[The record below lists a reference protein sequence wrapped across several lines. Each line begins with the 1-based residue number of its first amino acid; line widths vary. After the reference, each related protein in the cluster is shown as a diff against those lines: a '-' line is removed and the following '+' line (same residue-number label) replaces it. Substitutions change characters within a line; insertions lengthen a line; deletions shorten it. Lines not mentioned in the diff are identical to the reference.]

1 MKRIGIFGG
10 TFDPFHNQHLNI
22 ANTAY
27 HKLSLDEVWIL
38 PTKQNPL
45 KDSVSASDQQRVDMI
60 NLVIKNYS
68 WIKLNDYELTSK
80 QPSYTINTI
89 NDFIENYPNHKFFFI
104 IGSDNLYILNK
115 WQGIEQLINL
125 VKIIVV
131 NRPHY
136 RKTLELMSKYKCQNL
151 VVRPSS
157 DISSAKI
164 RNGEIINQIDI
175 KINDY
180 INNNLIYSYER
191 LKANLDNN
199 RTEHC
204 INVGKMAVKLAIHY
218 NEDAN
223 KALIAGTY
231 HDLCKQWSKNKMTKF
246 LTKYNKEILQEPFPI
261 WHGYVAA
268 LYLKNH
274 YQYHD
279 DLVLH
284 AIAKHTTGATEMK
297 PLELIVLL
305 ADKISIERNHYY
317 VEELRKL
324 AFQDLTVA
332 FKYYL
337 EILKKHLIEQKKPLN
352 NKFLTI
358 YETWSNKNF
367 NCKIKKDTYIKI
379 KLC

>member
-1 MKRIGIFGG
+1 MKHIGIFGG

-22 ANTAY
+22 INTAY
-27 HKLSLDEVWIL
+27 HKLNLDEVWIL

-45 KDSVSASDQQRVDMI
+45 KASVSATDQQRVDMI
-60 NLVIKNYS
+60 NLVTKDYS

-89 NDFIENYPNHKFFFI
+89 NHFLQTYPDHKFFFI
-104 IGSDNLYILNK
+104 IGADNLYTLNK

-136 RKTLELMSKYKCQNL
+136 RKTIALMSKYKCQNL

-164 RNGEIINQIDI
+164 RTGEVITQLDS
-175 KINDY
+175 KVNDY
-180 INNNLIYSYER
+180 LNNNLIYSNER
-191 LKANLDNN
+191 LQANLDNN
-199 RTEHC
+199 RTQHC
-204 INVGKMAVKLAIHY
+204 INVGQMAAKLATY
-218 NEDAN
+218 YQQDAN
-223 KALIAGTY
+223 QALIAGTY
-231 HDLCKQWSKNKMTKF
+231 HDLCKQWSKNKMH
-246 LTKYNKEILQEPFPI
+246 KYLQKYHKDILQEPFPV

-279 DLVLH
+279 DLILS
-284 AIAKHTTGATEMK
+284 AIAKHTTGAVTMK

-305 ADKISIERNHYY
+305 ADKISIERNQYY
-317 VEELRKL
+317 VEKLRKL
-324 AFQDLTVA
+324 AFQDLTIA

-337 EILKKHLIEQKKPLN
+337 EILKNYLLAEKKPLTKN
-352 NKFLTI
+352 FLTI
-358 YETWSNKNF
+358 YEAWN
-367 NCKIKKDTYIKI
+367 KKD
-379 KLC
+379 

>member
-1 MKRIGIFGG
+1 MKKIGIFGG

-22 ANTAY
+22 TNTAY
-27 HKLSLDEVWIL
+27 HKLHLDEVWIL

-45 KDSVSASDQQRVDMI
+45 KDTVSANDEQRVAMI

-89 NDFIENYPNHKFFFI
+89 NYFIKNYPNHKFFFI
-104 IGSDNLYILNK
+104 IGSDNLYTLNK

-125 VKIIVV
+125 VNIIVV

-136 RKTLELMSKYKCQNL
+136 RKTIELMTKYKCQNL
-151 VVRPSS
+151 VVRPSN

-164 RNGEIINQIDI
+164 RNGEVINQLDM
-175 KINDY
+175 KVNDY
-180 INNNLIYSYER
+180 INDNLIYSYER
-191 LKANLDNN
+191 LTANLDEN
-199 RTEHC
+199 RTQHS
-204 INVGKMAVKLAIHY
+204 INVGKMAAKLATHY
-218 NEDAN
+218 HLDAN

-231 HDLCKQWSKNKMTKF
+231 HDLCKQWSKNKMIKY
-246 LTKYNKEILQEPFPI
+246 LSKYNKDILQQPFPV

-268 LYLKNH
+268 LYLKEH
-274 YQYHD
+274 YHYHD
-279 DLVLH
+279 DLLLN
-284 AIAKHTTGATEMK
+284 AIAKHTTGAIIMK

-305 ADKISIERNHYY
+305 ADKISTERNQYY

-324 AFQDLTVA
+324 AFQDLTIA

-337 EILKKHLIEQKKPLN
+337 EILKKYLLEQKKPLTN
-352 NKFLTI
+352 NFLKI
-358 YETWSNKNF
+358 YETWNK
-367 NCKIKKDTYIKI
+367 KK
-379 KLC
+379 

>member
-89 NDFIENYPNHKFFFI
+89 NYFIENYPNHKFFFI
-104 IGSDNLYILNK
+104 IGSDNLYTLNK

-223 KALIAGTY
+223 KVLIAGTY
-231 HDLCKQWSKNKMTKF
+231 HDLCKQWSKNKMTKY
-246 LTKYNKEILQEPFPI
+246 LTKYNKEILQEPFPV

-279 DLVLH
+279 DLVLR

-337 EILKKHLIEQKKPLN
+337 EILKKYLLEQKKPLN

-358 YETWSNKNF
+358 YEAWSNKN
-367 NCKIKKDTYIKI
+367 
-379 KLC
+379 

>member
-22 ANTAY
+22 TNTAY
-27 HKLSLDEVWIL
+27 QKLHLDEVWIL

-60 NLVIKNYS
+60 NLVTKDYS

-89 NDFIENYPNHKFFFI
+89 NHFIKNYPNHKFFFI
-104 IGSDNLYILNK
+104 IGSDNLYTLNK
-115 WQGIEQLINL
+115 WEGIEQLINL
-125 VKIIVV
+125 VNIIVV

-136 RKTLELMSKYKCQNL
+136 RKTIALMTKYKCQNL
-151 VVRPSS
+151 VVRPSN

-164 RNGEIINQIDI
+164 RSGEIINQIDS
-175 KINDY
+175 KVNDY
-180 INNNLIYSYER
+180 INNHLIYHNER
-191 LKANLDNN
+191 LKANLDHN
-199 RTEHC
+199 RTQHC
-204 INVGKMAVKLAIHY
+204 INVGNMAAKLAAHY
-218 NEDAN
+218 QQDVN

-231 HDLCKQWSKNKMTKF
+231 HDLCKQWSKNKMY
-246 LTKYNKEILQEPFPI
+246 KYLLKHNKDVLQEPFPV

-279 DLVLH
+279 DLIIN
-284 AIAKHTTGATEMK
+284 AIANHTTGAITMK

-305 ADKISIERNHYY
+305 ADKISTERNHYY
-317 VEELRKL
+317 VEKLRKL
-324 AFQDLTVA
+324 AFQDLTIA
-332 FKYYL
+332 FRYYL
-337 EILKKHLIEQKKPLN
+337 EILKKHLLEQKKPLN
-352 NKFLTI
+352 NNFLTI
-358 YETWSNKNF
+358 YEAWN
-367 NCKIKKDTYIKI
+367 KKD
-379 KLC
+379 

>member
-22 ANTAY
+22 TNTAY
-27 HKLSLDEVWIL
+27 HKLQLDEVWIL

-45 KDSVSASDQQRVDMI
+45 KDSVSTTDQQRITMI
-60 NLVIKNYS
+60 NLATNDYP
-68 WIKLNDYELTSK
+68 WIKLNNYELTSK

-89 NDFIENYPNHKFFFI
+89 NHFIKKYPDHKFFFI
-104 IGSDNLYILNK
+104 IGSDNLYTLNK

-136 RKTLELMSKYKCQNL
+136 RKTIALMLKYKCQNL
-151 VVRPSS
+151 IVRPSS

-164 RNGEIINQIDI
+164 RNGEVINQLDSKVIA
-175 KINDY
+175 Y
-180 INNNLIYSYER
+180 INNNLIYSNER
-191 LKANLDNN
+191 LQANLDNN
-199 RTEHC
+199 RIQHC
-204 INVGKMAVKLAIHY
+204 INVGNMAAKLAIHY
-218 NEDAN
+218 KEDAK

-231 HDLCKQWSKNKMTKF
+231 HDLCKQWNKDKMN
-246 LTKYNKEILQEPFPI
+246 KYLLKYDKDLLQEPFPI
-261 WHGYVAA
+261 WHGYLAA

-279 DLVLH
+279 ELILN
-284 AIAKHTTGATEMK
+284 AIAKHTTGAIIMK
-297 PLELIVLL
+297 PLELIILL
-305 ADKISIERNHYY
+305 ADKISIERNYYY

-324 AFQDLTVA
+324 AFQDLTIA

-337 EILKKHLIEQKKPLN
+337 EILKEHLLTEKKPLN
-352 NKFLTI
+352 
-358 YETWSNKNF
+358 KNF
-367 NCKIKKDTYIKI
+367 LVVYNAWNKKD
-379 KLC
+379 